1 MVKIRIGSRISKLAL
16 AYAEKVKN
24 KILEEVPNAEITLVG
39 IQSDGD
45 IHPEADIS
53 KIGGKGVFCS
63 LIEQELFWNNIDVAV
78 HSLKDMPGQDTP
90 GLCVHGV
97 LERNDYRDV
106 LLGKIFDGAII
117 GTSSPRRSAQML
129 DLYREHRVQ
138 IKKIRGNVET
148 RIKKLQSGQYDAI
161 VLAKAGLDSL
171 NIDIDY
177 EELTIIPAVGQGII
191 AMQTRNDSFE
201 LNDIIKKINHEETF
215 KQAQLER
222 ALLKGLGGDC
232 DTKVAAIA
240 TGSNPVRLEAVYY
253 D

>member
-1 MVKIRIGSRISKLAL
+1 
-16 AYAEKVKN
+16 
-24 KILEEVPNAEITLVG
+24 
-39 IQSDGD
+39 
-45 IHPEADIS
+45 
-53 KIGGKGVFCS
+53 
-63 LIEQELFWNNIDVAV
+63 
-78 HSLKDMPGQDTP
+78 MPGQDTP

-106 LLGKIFDGAII
+106 LLGKIFDGAVI

-148 RIKKLQSGQYDAI
+148 RIKKLQSGEYDAI

-177 EELTIIPAVGQGII
+177 EELSIIPAIGQGII

-201 LNDIIKKINHEETF
+201 LNNIIKKINHEETY